1 MVEMTDEAVAALTPH
16 LAALA
21 TAEGFPMHLRS
32 AEIRGGRTGLRRQ
45 ALRNERHLAMKG
57 DDCRYLATLRF
68 SGCRRGCHRPPC
80 PGHAVP
86 RLESQLCHAR
96 AYRQIW
102 RIPMAKG
109 QKKSNR
115 ETKKPKKDKAVA
127 TVQTSIIPTSDRLVR
142 PKTSGRVS
150 G

>member
-1 MVEMTDEAVAALTPH
+1 MRAVNDALCPLAGKGRRKTRIEQKNPKNVDPGNYFSYNTCVFIFHGH
-16 LAALA
+16 LQ
-21 TAEGFPMHLRS
+21 PK
-32 AEIRGGRTGLRRQ
+32 RR
-45 ALRNERHLAMKG
+45 
-57 DDCRYLATLRF
+57 
-68 SGCRRGCHRPPC
+68 CRRYPAEPFLN
-80 PGHAVP
+80 PA
-86 RLESQLCHAR
+86 AR

-127 TVQTSIIPTSDRLVR
+127 TVQTSIVPTSGRLVP